1 MEIIEINICNLS
13 RNTKKNI
20 ENRAL
25 LDKELSA
32 VYEDNLG
39 EEEEEEKE
47 EKDEKEEKE
56 EKVEK
61 EEKDENEEKDV

>member
-39 EEEEEEKE
+39 EEEEEKE
-47 EKDEKEEKE
+47 EKDQN
-56 EKVEK
+56 V
-61 EEKDENEEKDV
+61 EKDV